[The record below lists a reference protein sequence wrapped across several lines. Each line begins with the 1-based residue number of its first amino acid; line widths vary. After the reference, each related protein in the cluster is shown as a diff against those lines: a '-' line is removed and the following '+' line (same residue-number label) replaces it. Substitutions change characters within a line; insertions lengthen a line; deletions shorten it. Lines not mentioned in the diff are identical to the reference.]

1 MFRIIFHLDF
11 NDLIPSEP
19 LNFFTSFI
27 IPLLTAAIA
36 AFAIFVNNVVSLLN
50 NRKQIKANVITKSR
64 IDWIQDVRQC
74 LYDLNI
80 RSNTLRLKSTGLLI
94 MLPST
99 NYTQDEKDYLE
110 AYTYLQ
116 ASIQRLKTYFPIKPK
131 DKEIYSKLYSKYI
144 NNKISNQKLEFGL
157 VINDKNE
164 YYSHINIRI
173 MLEMYDREVNN
184 KVNNIINNSKNLV
197 KINLNTTIIYNYGKN
212 INHHQ
217 TEYLGF
223 QKISDW
229 ITDYLKVEWE
239 DAKKFKK

>member
-1 MFRIIFHLDF
+1 MFKVIFHLDF
-11 NDLIPSEP
+11 NDLIQSEP
-19 LNFFTSFI
+19 MNFFTSFI

-36 AFAIFVNNVVSLLN
+36 AFAILVNNVVSFWN

-64 IDWIQDVRQC
+64 IEWIQDVRQC

-80 RSNTLRLKSTGLLI
+80 RSNTLRLKSASLFIL
-94 MLPST
+94 LPSI

-110 AYTYLQ
+110 AFTYLQ
-116 ASIQRLKTYFPIKPK
+116 ASIQRLITYFPIKAEDK
-131 DKEIYSKLYSKYI
+131 DIYSSLYSEYI
-144 NNKISNQKLEFGL
+144 NNKISNQKLKFGL
-157 VINDKNE
+157 VINDKDE

-184 KVNNIINNSKNLV
+184 KVNNIINNSKNLK
-197 KINLNTTIIYNYGKN
+197 KIDLNTTIIYNYGEN

-229 ITDYLKVEWE
+229 VTDYLKIEWE